1 MAVCLKN
8 YVTYA
13 LLHDIFSVLRIFH
26 HFTSSFCVLVFDEA
40 DFKIPKAS
48 FSICNFGS
56 RFSFLLGGPDCT
68 ELFGVSEIPS
78 APAASS
84 LSSRSVVLLT

>member
-1 MAVCLKN
+1 MPCCTIFLVCSE
-8 YVTYA
+8 YFII
-13 LLHDIFSVLRIFH
+13 LLPTKVKKDLI
-26 HFTSSFCVLVFDEA
+26 SSFCVLVLDEA

-56 RFSFLLGGPDCT
+56 RFSFLLGGPDCAGQ
-68 ELFGVSEIPS
+68 FGGSEVPS
-78 APAASS
+78 APAACS